1 MDDGKTPASPMT
13 SSKADPRPAP
23 TDAELSRMAREAVH
37 QAPDPHLDRHL
48 QRMGLVDAPDAPA
61 QPNAPDARVGRER
74 DVGQAAIPEVGE
86 TVTLELLDRRLR
98 RTEVGIRI
106 LGIALVV
113 LAVVEV
119 VQLIR

>member
-1 MDDGKTPASPMT
+1 
-13 SSKADPRPAP
+13 
-23 TDAELSRMAREAVH
+23 
-37 QAPDPHLDRHL
+37 
-48 QRMGLVDAPDAPA
+48 MGLMDAPDAPA

-86 TVTLELLDRRLR
+86 TATLELLDRRLR

>member
-1 MDDGKTPASPMT
+1 MRRPNRTRRTRAS
-13 SSKADPRPAP
+13 A
-23 TDAELSRMAREAVH
+23 
-37 QAPDPHLDRHL
+37 
-48 QRMGLVDAPDAPA
+48 
-61 QPNAPDARVGRER
+61 ER